1 VKKVIQSDRD
11 VDRKVRYHDQ
21 YRKGHAWKWKKEEQ
35 NDREGVEDR
44 QRRPINIYDERNVI
58 ITQQAIPMNVYY
70 MVDCPIGKSKNI
82 YGENC
87 LYKV

>member
-1 VKKVIQSDRD
+1 MIHSDWNVDCKIRD
-11 VDRKVRYHDQ
+11 HDQ
-21 YRKGHAWKWKKEEQ
+21 YRKSHTQKWEKKEQ
-35 NDREGVEDR
+35 DDREGVENR

-70 MVDCPIGKSKNI
+70 MVDCPVGKAKNI